1 MKVEWRPLAR
11 QDLDET
17 LAYVADDNPDAAN
30 RLQDEIER
38 QVEMLAKMPEMGRPG
53 RRRGTRELVIAGT
66 RYIAAYRLTQN
77 RLEIL
82 RLLHGARHWP
92 SRF

>member
-1 MKVEWRPLAR
+1 VKVEWRPLAR